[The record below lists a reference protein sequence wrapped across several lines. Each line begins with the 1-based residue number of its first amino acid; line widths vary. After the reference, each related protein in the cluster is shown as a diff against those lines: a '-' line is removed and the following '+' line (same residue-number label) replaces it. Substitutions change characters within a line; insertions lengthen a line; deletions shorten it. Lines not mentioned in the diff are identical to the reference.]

1 MELRPLVPKPTI
13 PKRET
18 QRRLDFLR
26 ERERK
31 KKEELV
37 LAPRQIGLHLHVAV
51 VHLSGFNC
59 EHGDW
64 H

>member
-26 ERERK
+26 ERERERK
-31 KKEELV
+31 KKEAEEEEEEKRRRRRRRVMFCGSRKQNLV
-37 LAPRQIGLHLHVAV
+37 
-51 VHLSGFNC
+51 
-59 EHGDW
+59 HG
-64 H
+64 